1 MTTVITEREF
11 KKVQI
16 MNPEDA
22 NRLIKEATTIADLFR
37 KFIPNLEIR
46 YRIYTNE
53 ETLQTRLEYAG
64 VCFQQNKIM
73 FEIKKSNHPKKHY
86 AISVDISDFHNTN
99 YYDQTNAKRD
109 LTEPNLIGSPTL
121 KKVNDWVNY
130 LTQYYGNLKRKD
142 DANKRT
148 KQLFREALAKLPD
161 VNWGRNENSGY
172 ITRNGLRYSYEIQ
185 VNHIEQK
192 IKVDLSWDEQTLEN
206 FLLMADNQYK
216 NETAK

>member
-1 MTTVITEREF
+1 MITVIMERDL
-11 KKVQI
+11 KKVHLL
-16 MNPEDA
+16 NPKEA
-22 NRLIKEATTIADLFR
+22 NRLIEEATMIADLFR
-37 KFIPNLEIR
+37 KFIPDLEIR
-46 YRIYTNE
+46 YRIYTDE

-73 FEIKKSNHPKKHY
+73 FEIKTSNYPKKHY

-130 LTQYYGNLKRKD
+130 LNQYYGNLKRKD

-192 IKVDLSWDEQTLEN
+192 IKVDLSWDKQTLEN
-206 FLLMADNQYK
+206 FLLMADSQLK
-216 NETAK
+216 TVPEK

>member
-16 MNPEDA
+16 MNPEEA

-37 KFIPNLEIR
+37 KFIPDLQIR
-46 YRIYTNE
+46 YRIYTDE

-73 FEIKKSNHPKKHY
+73 FEIKTSNYPKKHY

-99 YYDQTNAKRD
+99 YYDQNNAKD
-109 LTEPNLIGSPTL
+109 GLTEPNLIGTPTL
-121 KKVNDWVNY
+121 KKVNDWVDY
-130 LTQYYGNLKRKD
+130 LSRYYENLKKTENR
-142 DANKRT
+142 NKR
-148 KQLFREALAKLPD
+148 KKELFREALAKLPD
-161 VNWGRNENSGY
+161 VKRGNNSNSGM
-172 ITRNGLRYSYEIQ
+172 IIRNGLIFTYEIHENNI
-185 VNHIEQK
+185 VQK
-192 IKVDLSWDEQTLEN
+192 IKVDLTWDKQTLEN

-216 NETAK
+216 TVPEK

>member
-1 MTTVITEREF
+1 M
-11 KKVQI
+11 
-16 MNPEDA
+16 
-22 NRLIKEATTIADLFR
+22 
-37 KFIPNLEIR
+37 
-46 YRIYTNE
+46 
-53 ETLQTRLEYAG
+53 
-64 VCFQQNKIM
+64 
-73 FEIKKSNHPKKHY
+73 
-86 AISVDISDFHNTN
+86 
-99 YYDQTNAKRD
+99 
-109 LTEPNLIGSPTL
+109 TEPNLIGSPTL
-121 KKVNDWVNY
+121 KKVNDWVNC
-130 LTQYYGNLKRKD
+130 LTQYYGNLERKD

>member
-1 MTTVITEREF
+1 MITVIMERDL
-11 KKVQI
+11 KKVQLL
-16 MNPEDA
+16 NPEEA
-22 NRLIKEATTIADLFR
+22 NRLIEDATMIADLFR
-37 KFIPNLEIR
+37 KFIPDLQIR
-46 YRIYTNE
+46 YRIYTDE

-73 FEIKKSNHPKKHY
+73 FEIKTSNYPKKHY

-109 LTEPNLIGSPTL
+109 LTEPNLIGTPTL

-130 LTQYYGNLKRKD
+130 LTQYYENLKKKD

-192 IKVDLSWDEQTLEN
+192 IKVDLSWDKQTLEN
-206 FLLMADNQYK
+206 FLLMADSQLK
-216 NETAK
+216 TVPEK

>member
-1 MTTVITEREF
+1 MITVITERDL
-11 KKVQI
+11 KKVQLL
-16 MNPEDA
+16 NPEEA
-22 NRLIKEATTIADLFR
+22 NRLIEDATMIADLFR
-37 KFIPNLEIR
+37 TFIPDLEIR
-46 YRIYTNE
+46 YRIYTDE

-73 FEIKKSNHPKKHY
+73 FEIKTSNYPKKHY

-109 LTEPNLIGSPTL
+109 LTEPNLIGTPTF

-172 ITRNGLRYSYEIQ
+172 IT
-185 VNHIEQK
+185 
-192 IKVDLSWDEQTLEN
+192 
-206 FLLMADNQYK
+206 
-216 NETAK
+216 

>member
-1 MTTVITEREF
+1 MITVIMERDL
-11 KKVQI
+11 KKVHLL
-16 MNPEDA
+16 NPKEA
-22 NRLIKEATTIADLFR
+22 NRLIEEATMIADLFR
-37 KFIPNLEIR
+37 KFIPDLQIR
-46 YRIYTNE
+46 YRIYTDE

-109 LTEPNLIGSPTL
+109 LTEPNLIGTPTL

-130 LTQYYGNLKRKD
+130 LTQYYENLKKKD

-192 IKVDLSWDEQTLEN
+192 IKVDLSWDKQTLEN
-206 FLLMADNQYK
+206 FLLMADSQLK
-216 NETAK
+216 TVPEK